1 MTLHYVIRDVIKKET
16 CLKMVPNCNAFVTLL
31 GPDTKKLFKFL
42 QSKPK
47 PFLEPNPHPIQDQPL
62 LDQLKIGPIPNR
74 TNPNWTNPKLDQP
87 QIGPTPNSTNPIP
100 TNSIWTKPNLDLL
113 DQIET
118 NLKSGPTQNRDK
130 PKEPK
135 PNLAIYFMCYQVQLF
150 RVQEF

>member
-1 MTLHYVIRDVIKKET
+1 
-16 CLKMVPNCNAFVTLL
+16 MVPNYNAFVTLL

-42 QSKPK
+42 QSKPE
-47 PFLEPNPHPIQDQPL
+47 PFLEPN
-62 LDQLKIGPIPNR
+62 
-74 TNPNWTNPKLDQP
+74 
-87 QIGPTPNSTNPIP
+87 
-100 TNSIWTKPNLDLL
+100 WTKPKMDQLN
-113 DQIET
+113 QIET

>member
-1 MTLHYVIRDVIKKET
+1 MTLSNVIRDVINKET

-31 GPDTKKLFKFL
+31 GPDTKKTL
-42 QSKPK
+42 QVP
-47 PFLEPNPHPIQDQPL
+47 
-62 LDQLKIGPIPNR
+62 
-74 TNPNWTNPKLDQP
+74 TNP
-87 QIGPTPNSTNPIP
+87 
-100 TNSIWTKPNLDLL
+100 IWTKPKMDQL